1 MQALAP
7 LFIVLLA
14 LLLTSLF
21 FQVRRQIYRRRVQRR
36 LMEVCFPASATMP
49 LSSGE

>member
-7 LFIVLLA
+7 CFIILLA

-21 FQVRRQIYRRRVQRR
+21 FQVRRQFYKRRVQRR
-36 LMEVCFPASATMP
+36 LMQVCFPAAASTE
-49 LSSGE
+49 LR

>member
-7 LFIVLLA
+7 CFIILLA

-21 FQVRRQIYRRRVQRR
+21 FQVRRHLYRRRVQRR
-36 LMEVCFPASATMP
+36 LMQVCFPASVSTE
-49 LSSGE
+49 LQ